1 MPLSRVRSIFAV
13 AEVKGLYHFRLEL
26 LFALLSLQLFIK
38 ALSWVRTSQVNH
50 GSLLLKDILNFIVH
64 VLEIVQNVCWAGQI
78 SLRWISIYLSL
89 DFEGGVIETG
99 LSISL
104 VKLLSMC
111 NHLIDLILAFRVIR
125 NLNLLNS
132 LLINCLTLKLEIG
145 IVVSDVSE
153 LAWAEL
159 LFRGLR
165 VDLECLDVASEK
177 STLVL
182 VWELHVLI
190 WLLEMAVSVIWV
202 LLLLLII

>member
-1 MPLSRVRSIFAV
+1 M
-13 AEVKGLYHFRLEL
+13 
-26 LFALLSLQLFIK
+26 
-38 ALSWVRTSQVNH
+38 
-50 GSLLLKDILNFIVH
+50 
-64 VLEIVQNVCWAGQI
+64 
-78 SLRWISIYLSL
+78 
-89 DFEGGVIETG
+89 
-99 LSISL
+99 
-104 VKLLSMC
+104 
-111 NHLIDLILAFRVIR
+111 IR

-165 VDLECLDVASEK
+165 VDLECLDVAPEESA
-177 STLVL
+177 LVL